1 MGGTGGSWTGGE
13 MGNRTRM
20 NQKKL
25 TGFTLI
31 ELLIV
36 VAIIAILAA
45 IAVPNFLEA
54 QTRAKVSRA
63 KNDLRTLATAVE
75 SYFVDHATYPPDGD
89 DTQFFNFD
97 VMVTLRVLTT
107 PIAYTQSLPF
117 DPFNTTKPNDPSLQ
131 VLFPGE
137 PPYTYVYNTFGNSLG
152 IKLSP
157 VPGPTP
163 PDNDGFPDNYGL
175 SSPGPNQAFDSATS
189 GFPLTY
195 DPTNG
200 TISAG
205 DIHRFGGVRTPLTPD
220 P

>member
-1 MGGTGGSWTGGE
+1 MDHS
-13 MGNRTRM
+13 
-20 NQKKL
+20 KKT

-36 VAIIAILAA
+36 VAIIAVLAA

-63 KNDLRTLATAVE
+63 KSDLRTLANAVE
-75 SYFVDHATYPPDGD
+75 SYFIDHGTYPPDGD
-89 DTQFFNFD
+89 DTQFLDFN
-97 VMVTLRVLTT
+97 VMKTLRVLTT
-107 PIAYTQSLPF
+107 PIAYTKSLPF
-117 DPFNTTKPNDPSLQ
+117 DPFNTDKATDPALQ
-131 VLFPGE
+131 SLFPGD
-137 PPYTYVYNTFGNSLG
+137 PPYTYIYNTFGNSLG
-152 IKLSP
+152 INLSGF
-157 VPGPTP
+157 GPTP

-175 SSPGPNQAFDSATS
+175 SSPGPSRSFDSAVGT
-189 GFPLTY
+189 PITY

-200 TISAG
+200 TFSAG